1 MNKPV
6 RITLK
11 SPDIAAS
18 VCGIN
23 SENLALVEQA
33 FDVLIDA
40 PGDGFVVRGR
50 AQGQGP
56 ARAVLQTLIKAAESG
71 QTPDAPSVRAAIAFA
86 RKGETPH
93 ARDGFVVPRAKRLIS
108 PRNPAQ
114 KAYIDLLRGADAD
127 LVFGVGPAGTGKT
140 FLAVCYGASLLAARK
155 IDKLI
160 VARPALEAGERL
172 GFLPGALEEK
182 VDPYMLP
189 VWDALNEA
197 LGQETVLKRRAEGRI
212 EIAPLAFMRGRTLSH
227 AFVIIDEAQNATIAQ
242 MRMVL
247 TRLGEGSRMV
257 VTGDPS
263 QSDLPR
269 EQPSGLAHALDVL
282 SGVEGCAIARFT
294 GKDVVRHPLVA
305 RIVAAYEAEG
315 SALDG

>member
-6 RITLK
+6 RIMLK

-50 AQGQGP
+50 AQGQRP